1 MRYGIISDIHSNIEA
16 LTASYEGLLECNCD
30 KIISLGDVVGYGPS
44 PSECIDFTRKHNI
57 LSLKGNHDAYTA
69 DASDGK
75 GWDVQDYARA
85 SILWTRTMLRK
96 DQLDWLREL
105 PYTVKLDD
113 LQFVHASMETMDG
126 EYWPYVLDQKT
137 ALFHFYLQETDI
149 AFCGHIHIPLL
160 FTYRKGGIV
169 MEMLKEKELAEA
181 GVKYLVNPGAV
192 GQPRDSDW
200 RSASVV
206 YDSSTRKVT
215 PVRVE
220 YDVAV
225 TQEKIRQAGLPA
237 GLAERLSRGC

>member
-16 LTASYEGLLECNCD
+16 LIASYEGLLECDCD

-44 PSECIDFTRKHNI
+44 PSECIDFVIRHDI
-57 LSLKGNHDAYTA
+57 QSLKGNHDAYTV
-69 DASDGK
+69 DTSDGK
-75 GWDVQDYARA
+75 GWDVQEYVRK

-96 DQLDWLREL
+96 DQIEWLRGL
-105 PYTVKLDD
+105 PYTVKLNN

-169 MEMLKEKELAEA
+169 MEMLKEKELCET

-200 RSASVV
+200 RSSAAV
-206 YDSSTRKVT
+206 YDSSTRKVI

-220 YDVAV
+220 YDVAA
-225 TQEKIRQAGLPA
+225 TQEKIRQAGLPVV
-237 GLAERLSRGC
+237 LAERLSRGC

>member
-16 LTASYEGLLECNCD
+16 LTAVYERLLEYNCD
-30 KIISLGDVVGYGPS
+30 KIISLGDVVGYGAS
-44 PSECIDFTRKHNI
+44 PSECIDFVRQHDI
-57 LSLKGNHDAYTA
+57 LSLKGNHDAYTV
-69 DASDGK
+69 DASEGK
-75 GWDVQDYARA
+75 DWDVQEYVRQ
-85 SILWTRTMLRK
+85 SVLWTRTMLSQ
-96 DQLDWLREL
+96 DQTGWLREL
-105 PYTVKLDD
+105 PYTVKLNN

-169 MEMLKEKELAEA
+169 MEMLKEKELREPD
-181 GVKYLVNPGAV
+181 VKYLVNPGAV

-200 RSASVV
+200 RGAAAV
-206 YDSSTRKVT
+206 YDSDTRKVI

-220 YDVAV
+220 YDVAA
-225 TQEKIRQAGLPA
+225 TQDKIRQAGLPA
-237 GLAERLSRGC
+237 VLAERLSRGC

>member
-16 LTASYEGLLECNCD
+16 LTASYDGLLKCNCD

-44 PSECIDFTRKHNI
+44 PSECIDFVRKHDI
-57 LSLKGNHDAYTA
+57 LSIKGNHDAYTA
-69 DASDGK
+69 DASEGK
-75 GWDVQDYARA
+75 SWDVQEYARK
-85 SILWTRTMLRK
+85 SILWTRTMLRE
-96 DQLDWLREL
+96 DQLKWLRDL
-105 PYTVKLDD
+105 PYTFKLNN

-169 MEMLKEKELAEA
+169 MEMLKEKELCEPD
-181 GVKYLVNPGAV
+181 VKYLVNPGAV

-200 RSASVV
+200 RSAAAV

-220 YDVAV
+220 YDVAA

-237 GLAERLSRGC
+237 VLAERLSRGC